1 MYIVIVCVNC
11 NGSSQIEED
20 VLGKVVQCPLCNKP
34 TVARTQT
41 AVLPLARPI
50 EASIRLPIAESPL
63 SLDDAAPL
71 PPREKPGPQRDTE
84 PVTQT
89 RVNAPP
95 KRSPLRMGVYATLSL
110 LLTLLLMAGIYMAFR
125 YGNGLIPDG
134 DWKTFAPPEGNCSI
148 RMPGDPVAEE
158 IPASGPGELG
168 GKRFTVKRWFERV
181 EVSFGW
187 MDYDA
192 TKLLEQRFGQFVLPL
207 RDREI
212 KRLNGKLIGESP
224 VNYTVKGRT
233 IEDRLVTIELENGKA
248 FLHIYFDA
256 DPDRLE
262 HRIRTELNRKQ
273 LLVYAPTIPTSVGAW
288 LPVEVMMQTRV
299 RYIEPGQRIR
309 LWFACAQG
317 RKITSATPWLSNY
330 FTSFVPE

>member
-1 MYIVIVCVNC
+1 MYIVIVCMNC
-11 NGSSQIEED
+11 DGSSQVEED
-20 VLGKVVQCPLCNKP
+20 ALGKVVQCPLCNKP

-41 AVLPLARPI
+41 AVLPVAKPI
-50 EASIRLPIAESPL
+50 ETLVRLPVQEAPL
-63 SLDDAAPL
+63 SLDDASPLKPSEKPL
-71 PPREKPGPQRDTE
+71 PQPFRKTPAI
-84 PVTQT
+84 
-89 RVNAPP
+89 APP
-95 KRSPLRMGVYATLSL
+95 KRSPVRTAIFATISL
-110 LLTLLLMAGIYMAFR
+110 LLTLLLMVGIYMAFR
-125 YGNGLIPDG
+125 FGNGLIPDD

-148 RMPGDPVAEE
+148 RMPGDPVAED

-181 EVSFGW
+181 EISFGW

-192 TKLLEQRFGQFVLPL
+192 TKLLEQRFGQFVLPM

-233 IEDRLVTIELENGKA
+233 IEDRLITIDMDKGKA

-256 DPDRLE
+256 DPDRLQ
-262 HRIRTELNRKQ
+262 HQIRTELNRKQ
-273 LLVYAPTIPTSVGAW
+273 FLIYAPVGPSLIGAW
-288 LPVEVMMQTRV
+288 LPVEVMVQTRV
-299 RYIEPGQRIR
+299 RFIEPGQRIR

-317 RKITSATPWLSNY
+317 RKITSDTPWLSKF
-330 FTSFVPE
+330 FTSFAPD